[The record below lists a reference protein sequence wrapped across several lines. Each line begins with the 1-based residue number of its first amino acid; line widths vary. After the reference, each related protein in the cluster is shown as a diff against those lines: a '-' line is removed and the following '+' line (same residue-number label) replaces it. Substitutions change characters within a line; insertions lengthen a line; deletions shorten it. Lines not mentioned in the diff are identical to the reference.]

1 MKTVELDESTLG
13 DCMHSAETE
22 RGIVLRGGRPVAIV
36 VGVAG
41 LDEEQVELGA
51 DDGFWRLIRTRRKEK
66 TTSRAELERR
76 LGSDENPNA
85 GG

>member
-13 DCMHSAETE
+13 DCVHSAETE
-22 RGIVLRGGRPVAIV
+22 RVVVLRGGRPVAIV

-51 DDGFWRLIRTRRKEK
+51 DDGFWQMIRDRRKET

-76 LGSDENPNA
+76 LGSEENPKT
-85 GG
+85 GD